1 MCKVSASYTLQNGVG
16 GPLKCS
22 CTATVPTLWDGP
34 YLYGVL
40 SCGTWCRC
48 CTPWCGV
55 PSCVACYAW
64 SVAQRC
70 VRAGAVVSGPSSSPW
85 SHGTPATTA
94 TTAPATALATAA
106 VPLASASSAFKTRQ
120 WTPCGARTARHSGT
134 RDVPAA
140 AAACGRGPAPGP
152 PHAPFAAATP
162 TRTKTAAGHRGPQP
176 GPQPGPQTGPKPA
189 GLPQALAAAAWV
201 FGRHGHSSTCAPR
214 GFSGRRS

>member
-55 PSCVACYAW
+55 PLCVACCAW
-64 SVAQRC
+64 SAAQHC
-70 VRAGAVVSGPSSSPW
+70 VRAGAVVSGPSSTL
-85 SHGTPATTA
+85 GTRATA
-94 TTAPATALATAA
+94 TVTATATGT

-189 GLPQALAAAAWV
+189 LAAAWV

-214 GFSGRRS
+214 GFSGRCS